1 MIFYNGKINKA
12 LNVCYKAHKGQ
23 ADKSYVPYVF
33 HPFMVANLID
43 NPTANEIITAL
54 LHDILED
61 CPEITAQDWFNCYYA
76 TLDDEVKEAL
86 NILTHDKELSYDA
99 YIFSISQ
106 NKIATKVKIADLKHN
121 MMLDRLDGTVHASD
135 VKTLTRYYKYRR
147 ALDYLINNGEK

>member
-1 MIFYNGKINKA
+1 MIFYNNQINKA
-12 LNVCYKAHKGQ
+12 LGVCYRAHKDQ
-23 ADKSYVPYVF
+23 VDKSNVPYAF

-43 NPTANEIITAL
+43 NPTTNEIITAL
-54 LHDILED
+54 LHDVFED
-61 CPEITAQDWFNCYYA
+61 CPNATAQDWFNYYYV

-86 NILTHDKELSYDA
+86 SILTHDKSINYDT

-121 MMLDRLDGTVHASD
+121 MMLDRLDGNPIASD

-147 ALDYLINNGEK
+147 ALNYLIDNGEK